1 MLTVDDD
8 DVLVCGDLFAGRLA
22 CPGCGGV
29 LRSWG
34 LARERQ
40 VRHGIGADR
49 RVVREHPR
57 RGRCASCGATHVL
70 LRVSL
75 AARRADGAAVIAAAI
90 EAKWAEG
97 LGHRV
102 IACLLD
108 RAVSTVR
115 GWLRAF
121 ASSAAAICRVV
132 GGLVVRDAADAA
144 ALWPAPAPAVPG
156 QALSMVMAYAR
167 VLSSRL
173 GIGTV
178 PWQGAG
184 LATVGPWFFSASWW
198 AHGPQ
203 HELALGPQGAVPRSL
218 SRRQAT

>member
-1 MLTVDDD
+1 M
-8 DVLVCGDLFAGRLA
+8 
-22 CPGCGGV
+22 
-29 LRSWG
+29 
-34 LARERQ
+34 
-40 VRHGIGADR
+40 
-49 RVVREHPR
+49 
-57 RGRCASCGATHVL
+57 
-70 LRVSL
+70 
-75 AARRADGAAVIAAAI
+75 
-90 EAKWAEG
+90 
-97 LGHRV
+97 
-102 IACLLD
+102 
-108 RAVSTVR
+108 
-115 GWLRAF
+115 
-121 ASSAAAICRVV
+121 V

-167 VLSSRL
+167 VLSSRF